1 MLSNSVR
8 FLVSP
13 LSTHSFPLLSL
24 FRFGILILVPN
35 FLKIRPILAKERKRE
50 RKNVRFSRITRAEN
64 NRIRE
69 GNCIREASCHEP
81 HVQVSTEQLRATLPF
96 RFLTLPGHLRPPPP
110 APLLA
115 TVCRATREECKRIH
129 STREL
134 FFPRPN
140 STPIFNHPLYR
151 DHFCPREESTL
162 RG

>member
-50 RKNVRFSRITRAEN
+50 RERTCVSRGL
-64 NRIRE
+64 RE
-69 GNCIREASCHEP
+69 QKTIGSAKETAYARHRVTSPTFKFQPSSC
-81 HVQVSTEQLRATLPF
+81 VQLCRSAFLPF
-96 RFLTLPGHLRPPPP
+96 RATFAPPPP
-110 APLLA
+110 PLLA